1 MEGMAIN
8 NIMLGTSKHSRFPR
22 SYLLYTSDANN
33 KSTLLPLPLLLVGAT
48 ALVGNIFWWN
58 GFNKGTHLSIFLFLQ
73 KQTNKEMQQ
82 QQWGEKMA
90 CECIGTCACV
100 SVCCIHLPFICL
112 TVEVAWIVLGCRV
125 REMIFFFLT
134 TGLCYL
140 SLLIFQSVYRTLF

>member
-1 MEGMAIN
+1 
-8 NIMLGTSKHSRFPR
+8 
-22 SYLLYTSDANN
+22 
-33 KSTLLPLPLLLVGAT
+33 
-48 ALVGNIFWWN
+48 
-58 GFNKGTHLSIFLFLQ
+58 
-73 KQTNKEMQQ
+73 MQQ
-82 QQWGEKMA
+82 QQWGGKMA